1 MNYFR
6 SFCIILKV
14 LTLLYSDS
22 YSGLLNTEPSLT
34 PPRRIPLSCQ
44 GRSGKDK
51 KLKCS
56 LDIFLIT
63 FSLLPRQ
70 WCWSA

>member
-1 MNYFR
+1 MYYFR
-6 SFCIILKV
+6 SFCIILNV

-34 PPRRIPLSCQ
+34 PPWRIPLFCQ

-51 KLKCS
+51 KSKCS
-56 LDIFLIT
+56 SDMFLIT
-63 FSLLPRQ
+63 FSLLPRLL
-70 WCWSA
+70 CWSA